1 MFIQTEPT
9 PNPVS
14 VKFIPDAPFMI
25 DGVVGPHAVFDFAVD
40 DTAAYEKTGFFGPQR
55 APLPARLFQIPG
67 VARVMVAPE
76 YVVVTKTDDADWA
89 TLKSDILIAV
99 MDHLASGS
107 VAVNVPCTVAQTDGD
122 RAAGDAGG
130 DPALVS
136 HIRAVIETYI
146 RPGVASHGGDI
157 ALSHVADG
165 VVYLHLRGAC
175 AGCPSLKITL
185 KKGVE
190 TILKTHIPEII
201 GVEAVAA

>member
-9 PNPVS
+9 PNPAS
-14 VKFIPDAPFMI
+14 IKFIPDTPFI
-25 DGVVGPHAVFDFAVD
+25 INGGGNGSHAVYDFTID
-40 DTAAYEKTGFFGPQR
+40 DPASYERAGFFGAPR

-67 VARVMVAPE
+67 VVRVMVASD
-76 YVVVTKTDDADWA
+76 YVVVTKSDDVDWG
-89 TLKSDILIAV
+89 TLKSDVLIAV
-99 MDHLASGS
+99 MDHVASNA
-107 VAVNVPCTVAQTDGD
+107 VAVSVPRPMQANETM
-122 RAAGDAGG
+122 AGPAVG

-157 ALSHVADG
+157 ALSHVVDG

-190 TILKTHIPEII
+190 TILKSHVPDIVA
-201 GVEAVAA
+201 VEAVAA

>member
-9 PNPVS
+9 PNPAS
-14 VKFIPDAPFMI
+14 IKFIPDTPLI
-25 DGVVGPHAVFDFAVD
+25 ISGGGYGSHAVYDFTID
-40 DTAAYEKTGFFGPQR
+40 DPASYERAGFFGAPR

-67 VARVMVAPE
+67 VVRVMVASD
-76 YVVVTKTDDADWA
+76 YVVVTKSDDVDWG
-89 TLKSDILIAV
+89 TLKSDVLIAV
-99 MDHLASGS
+99 MDHVASGA
-107 VAVNVPCTVAQTDGD
+107 VAVYVPRPTQANENMSGPAV
-122 RAAGDAGG
+122 G

-175 AGCPSLKITL
+175 AGCPSLKVTL
-185 KKGVE
+185 KSGVE
-190 TILKTHIPEII
+190 TILKTHIPDIVA
-201 GVEAVAA
+201 VEAVAA